1 MKWLQAVTDTPSL
14 LESCIKHLLVRFGNS
29 PKDSF
34 IGLQNMLRTVEQI
47 RTTPGVNLLK
57 DSFKGKPCV
66 IALTGPSLNKQLP
79 LLKKQRCL
87 IIAPDVSA
95 SILEANGINAHFVC
109 AVERGECT
117 TEEVRGK
124 HKAHL
129 VLMPVVPKSTY
140 DEYDGP
146 KIVAFKK
153 IDHFGLIPWDRGLL
167 HNPGIVGNMC
177 FSLATYLGCSPIV
190 LIGADHSFAGAQIHA
205 NGMKNQEEAAVQMR
219 DERIRVKIPGY
230 YGADEEHRVET
241 AEPYLSALMS
251 ISDEA
256 RHHVVWNCTEGGA
269 NIPNCTNKPFSEVL
283 FQEKGDIWWAIQKKL
298 NKFVPG
304 EKELLYANK
313 ARAIWGISKI
323 INACNDGLN
332 GKATLEDVCLA
343 DPPAFQILVMHI
355 IQSFHVPFM
364 MKPGDTGFWFL
375 AVRDCCR
382 RIKDELEQC
391 TCDS

>member
-1 MKWLQAVTDTPSL
+1 
-14 LESCIKHLLVRFGNS
+14 
-29 PKDSF
+29 
-34 IGLQNMLRTVEQI
+34 
-47 RTTPGVNLLK
+47 
-57 DSFKGKPCV
+57 
-66 IALTGPSLNKQLP
+66 
-79 LLKKQRCL
+79 
-87 IIAPDVSA
+87 
-95 SILEANGINAHFVC
+95 
-109 AVERGECT
+109 
-117 TEEVRGK
+117 
-124 HKAHL
+124 
-129 VLMPVVPKSTY
+129 
-140 DEYDGP
+140 
-146 KIVAFKK
+146 
-153 IDHFGLIPWDRGLL
+153 
-167 HNPGIVGNMC
+167 MC

-190 LIGADHSFAGAQIHA
+190 LIGGDHAFVGRHTHA
-205 NGMKNQEEAAVQMR
+205 IGMKDGSEMEYLQ
-219 DERIRVKIPGY
+219 DERIRVKVPGY
-230 YGADEEHRVET
+230 YGGEVET
-241 AEPYLSALMS
+241 AEPFLSAMLS
-251 ISDEA
+251 IADEA

-283 FQEKGDIWWAIQKKL
+283 FQEKGDIWWEIQKKL